1 MRVAVELHRIGS
13 ESEEVPLINGPW
25 SVSMM
30 VMKIPT
36 WLAVASGLTLMG
48 EDGVTDSTGE
58 SSRPLETWFEKGP
71 NCRIESGTGATTNST
86 AIVGSPLPAKKA
98 GIPGRPL
105 LPILA
110 MVTAFDLLPSDVP

>member
-1 MRVAVELHRIGS
+1 MGVASAFV
-13 ESEEVPLINGPW
+13 PW

-36 WLAVASGLTLMG
+36 WLAVASGLTLKVNLICLAFKDKKNRTSMTNLMG

-71 NCRIESGTGATTNST
+71 NLTRVQNSRKKGAWVWAVLQN
-86 AIVGSPLPAKKA
+86 
-98 GIPGRPL
+98 
-105 LPILA
+105 
-110 MVTAFDLLPSDVP
+110 